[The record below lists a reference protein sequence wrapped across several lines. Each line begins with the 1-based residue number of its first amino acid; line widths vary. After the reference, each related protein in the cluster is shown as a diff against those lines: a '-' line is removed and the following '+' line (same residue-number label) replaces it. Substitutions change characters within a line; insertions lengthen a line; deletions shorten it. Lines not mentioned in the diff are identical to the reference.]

1 MTRRRKILLAIAGA
15 LVLPIVALALYLAFS
30 DLSGWRDTVARAAS
44 KGMAREL
51 TIAGEFEVDF
61 GIVTRVHATEL
72 SLANTE
78 WASEPSMAKLDRLD
92 GEINLWELL
101 SGSIHL
107 PSVDIEGGRAI
118 FEGDDEAGSNWRL
131 GSGDGTEGGGP
142 VRLRIDNIRARDV
155 DLVFRTASDSP
166 DWDLTVASLDS
177 SGDEL
182 GHHQLTSAGAL
193 RGKDFNLSGG
203 FGSFEEL
210 INLRPV
216 EHDLELRLGKMH
228 LTSSGRIAE
237 IASLSGL
244 DLRASATIP
253 TPDDLSSVL
262 GVPDTGLPAFTAEAT
277 TATTSGLTQFN
288 LTANGPSV
296 DLHAE
301 GTIDS
306 LISPAELDLD
316 LQLEGPDIRPVGA
329 LVGVTGLDEKP
340 FDIDGHF
347 TWSGFPIEVTG
358 LEVRVG
364 ENRVTADGRIGEP
377 PLMLGTDFHIKGSG
391 PDAAAV
397 AVLAGIQ
404 LPHDTFE
411 IDGQLLRV
419 ENGLQINEVHAKI
432 GSSTL
437 SANGFIGDPPD
448 YTNTELIVEAGG
460 PELERFSRLLGT
472 NAPAEPFHF
481 KGRLTKGD
489 QAIEVHGV
497 KATLGPASLQ
507 VDGRLTTVMGM
518 IGTDLRFMTDGRN
531 LSRVGGLFGFDR
543 LPASPYSV
551 TGRLTVTTG
560 GVRLREVTGR
570 VADTHLAGQGLITRK
585 KHLVGTEFEIDAEGE
600 NLQVLADTFP
610 SVSLPNEAFGV
621 KGGLKLEKDAFHL
634 HEVKLKLGGAAG
646 TVDGRIGKDPDLNHT
661 EIEFDARGPSLA
673 VADSLIPSF
682 DLPDAP
688 FSVAGGVTVTDG
700 IVGLDHLSLGLVD
713 TSATIDGYFAPGPG
727 LIGTSVHASIEGPN
741 IDQFVTLI
749 DDSIARDLPTLP
761 PKPFS
766 VTGDIAI
773 DETGHHLSSL
783 QLSHGDA
790 TSTIN
795 GVVGRPPE
803 FIGSDIE
810 FRADGPD
817 ASLIAAAVGVP
828 TLEGS
833 FSFTGKIGRETEG
846 YQFDE
851 VRLRLGDHSANIDGR
866 LGKLPRL
873 IGTSLEIQAK
883 GPDLDFIREVA
894 GMKNLPSEPF
904 EVTGQ
909 FDGDPGRFKTTALDI
924 RFGSSDITGDL
935 MVDLIAKPKFTAR
948 LYSNHFN
955 AADFIPERHPV
966 PDAADQNHESLP
978 KSDHAFKVSD
988 KPWNLKALDLV
999 NVDLDWTIDTLVY
1012 LRSTDRE
1019 AELSLSLEDGEL
1031 AVDRFRATGNLNGS
1045 LDGVAKLTK
1054 NPKGHRIEIE
1064 FHVDDGMINLAG
1076 DGADP
1081 ELYTPTDFHFSLSG
1095 EGRSLHEVMASANG
1109 QVLVTIEGGVMEKG
1123 IIDMVS
1129 ADFLV
1134 TLLDALNPFAKQD
1147 DYTTLNCAVLAA
1159 NFEDGVMTLDP
1170 AALQTTKVTTLGH
1183 GTLDFSTEE
1192 LRLDWITKPRKGI
1205 GISASMFTNPYI
1217 RLGGTLAKPQIEMKP
1232 AQAVASTGL
1241 AVATLGL
1248 SLVAKG
1254 MADRVTADKKVCE
1267 KAMKQV
1273 AEMDAE
1279 APNQ

>member
-1 MTRRRKILLAIAGA
+1 MTRRRKTILALAG
-15 LVLPIVALALYLAFS
+15 VFGLPIVAVVLYLAFS

-51 TIAGEFEVDF
+51 TIAGEFSVDL

-72 SLANTE
+72 SLANIG
-78 WASEPSMAKLDRLD
+78 WGSEPSMAKLDRLD
-92 GEINLWELL
+92 GEINLWELF

-107 PSVDIEGGRAI
+107 PGVDIEGGRAI
-118 FEGDDEAGSNWRL
+118 FESDAEEGSNWRL
-131 GSGDGTEGGGP
+131 GSGDGTGGGGP
-142 VRLRIDNIRARDV
+142 VRLRIDTIRARDV

-177 SGDEL
+177 SGDEQ
-182 GHHQLTSAGAL
+182 GNHQLTGAGAL
-193 RGKDFNLSGG
+193 RGKDFDLSGG
-203 FGSFEEL
+203 FGSFENL
-210 INLRPV
+210 INLMPV
-216 EHDLELRLGKMH
+216 EHDLELRLGKMR
-228 LTSSGRIAE
+228 LTSSGSIAE

-253 TPDDLSSVL
+253 TPDELSGVL
-262 GVPDTGLPAFTAEAT
+262 GLPDTGIPAFTAEAT
-277 TATTSGLTQFN
+277 TTTTSGLTQFT
-288 LTANGPSV
+288 LTADGPSV

-301 GTIDS
+301 GVIDS
-306 LISPAELDLD
+306 LISPTELDLD

-329 LVGVTGLDEKP
+329 LVGVTDLDEKA
-340 FDIDGHF
+340 FDAEGHF
-347 TWSGFPIEVTG
+347 TWSGFPIVVSG
-358 LEVRVG
+358 LEIRVG
-364 ENRVTADGRIGEP
+364 ENWISADGRLGKP
-377 PLMLGTDFHIKGSG
+377 PLMLETDFRLEGAG
-391 PDAAAV
+391 PD
-397 AVLAGIQ
+397 LAGVA
-404 LPHDTFE
+404 LLAGLRMPHDFFE
-411 IDGQLLRV
+411 VDCHLLRV
-419 ENGLQINEVHAKI
+419 EGGLEFEDLRAKI
-432 GSSTL
+432 GPTL
-437 SANGFIGDPPD
+437 LTATGFVGDPLH
-448 YTNTELIVEAGG
+448 YKNTELTIDGKG
-460 PELERFSRLLGT
+460 PSLARFSDTAGLDL
-472 NAPAEPFHF
+472 PDLPFHVR
-481 KGRLTKGD
+481 GRFAQGD
-489 QAIEVHGV
+489 GGIDIQGAEAKIGR
-497 KATLGPASLQ
+497 ATLEA
-507 VDGRLTTVMGM
+507 DGRLTTVDGLVGSDLTFVADGLDALD
-518 IGTDLRFMTDGRN
+518 IGDL
-531 LSRVGGLFGFDR
+531 LGFDR
-543 LPASPYSV
+543 LPTSSLHAEGRVSV
-551 TGRLTVTTG
+551 TGGGYRLQDVSC
-560 GVRLREVTGR
+560 RIEDMDIS
-570 VADTHLAGQGLITRK
+570 AHGLIARK
-585 KHLVGTEFEIDAEGE
+585 DRLVGT
-600 NLQVLADTFP
+600 
-610 SVSLPNEAFGV
+610 
-621 KGGLKLEKDAFHL
+621 KLEISANGEDLSILDQLVPAVTLPPETFQINGTLEL
-634 HEVKLKLGGAAG
+634 HQNDYRLVGVEFGIGEASG
-646 TVDGRIGKDPDLNHT
+646 TFDGRIGTGPDLNHT
-661 EIEFDARGPSLA
+661 EFKFDARGPSLA
-673 VADSLIPSF
+673 VADSLVPSV

-688 FSVAGGVTVTDG
+688 FSVAGGVTVNDG
-700 IVGLDHLSLGLVD
+700 IVGLEHIIFGLAD
-713 TSATIDGYFAPGPG
+713 TTATIDGHLAPGPG
-727 LIGTSVHASIEGPN
+727 LIGTSVHASVEGPN

-761 PKPFS
+761 AKAFS
-766 VTGDIAI
+766 VAGDITI

-833 FSFTGKIGRETEG
+833 FKFTGRIGRETEG
-846 YQFDE
+846 YQFDD
-851 VRLRLGDHSANIDGR
+851 VRLRLGDHSADVDGR
-866 LGKLPRL
+866 LGKLPKL
-873 IGTSLEIQAK
+873 IGTSLEIHAK
-883 GPDLDFIREVA
+883 GPNLDFLRKVA
-894 GMKNLPSEPF
+894 GLKNLPSQSF
-904 EVTGQ
+904 EFTGQ

-935 MVDLIAKPKFTAR
+935 TVDLTAKPKFTAR
-948 LYSNHFN
+948 LDSNHVKV
-955 AADFIPERHPV
+955 ADFMPEPQPT
-966 PDAADQNHESLP
+966 PDAADQDHEILP
-978 KSDHAFKVSD
+978 KSDQAFKVSD

-999 NVDLDWTIDTLVY
+999 NVDLNWTIDALDY

-1019 AELSLSLEDGEL
+1019 AVLSLSLEDGEL

-1064 FHVDDGMINLAG
+1064 FHIEDGMINLAG

-1081 ELYTPTDFHFSLSG
+1081 ELYTPTDFHLSMNG
-1095 EGRSLHEVMASANG
+1095 VGRSPHEMMASSNG

-1123 IIDMVS
+1123 IIDKVS
-1129 ADFLV
+1129 ADFLI

-1170 AALQTTKVTTLGH
+1170 AALQTTKVTILGD
-1183 GTLDFSTEE
+1183 GVIDFGTEE

-1273 AEMDAE
+1273 EEQLKAQS
-1279 APNQ
+1279 PR